1 MMQFSCRVSDVACM
15 ERGKHVADRGAKGVA
30 KPVRGIRHK
39 RSRGPPLDA
48 QMMSSTRTLSS

>member
-15 ERGKHVADRGAKGVA
+15 ERGKHVADRGAEGVA

-39 RSRGPPLDA
+39 RPRGPDA
-48 QMMSSTRTLSS
+48 QMMSRTRTLSS